1 MTIIKSAAQNKSDD
15 ASTMCTVVICHGAK
29 TKQALFDI
37 LKRMECEVCEV
48 TSLTDLLHF
57 LGDSNFTY
65 LEFADNP
72 SVDAPRSYVVHTLN
86 RAQETLVNGVRQPRR
101 DISET
106 QYFTRK
112 TDLMTLVEIEEIHI
126 RNTLKRCSWKFKDAA
141 KALGIDRTT
150 LYRKMQRYSIVKDDN
165 LIPE

>member
-1 MTIIKSAAQNKSDD
+1 MTFIKNCTQKKDD
-15 ASTMCTVVICHGAK
+15 SASTMCTVVICHDAK
-29 TKQALFDI
+29 TRQALFDI
-37 LKRMECEVCEV
+37 LKRMECEVCEI

-72 SVDAPRSYVVHTLN
+72 SADAPRSYVVHTLN
-86 RAQETLVNGVRQPRR
+86 SAQEALLNGVRQPRR

-112 TDLMTLVEIEEIHI
+112 SDLMTLVEIEEIHI
-126 RNTLKRCSWKFKDAA
+126 RNTLKRCRWVYKEAA

-150 LYRKMQRYSIVKDDN
+150 LYRKMQRYSIIRDDN

>member
-1 MTIIKSAAQNKSDD
+1 MTFLKKSSQNKDES
-15 ASTMCTVVICHGAK
+15 ASTMCTVVICHGSK

-37 LKRMECEVCEV
+37 LKRMECEVCEI

-72 SVDAPRSYVVHTLN
+72 AVDTPRSYVVHTLN
-86 RAQETLVNGVRQPRR
+86 SAQETLVNSVRQPRR
-101 DISET
+101 DISDT

-112 TDLMTLVEIEEIHI
+112 TDNMTLVEIEEIHI
-126 RNTLKRCSWKFKDAA
+126 RNTLKRCRWVYKDAA

-150 LYRKMQRYSIVKDDN
+150 LYRKMQRYRIVKDDN